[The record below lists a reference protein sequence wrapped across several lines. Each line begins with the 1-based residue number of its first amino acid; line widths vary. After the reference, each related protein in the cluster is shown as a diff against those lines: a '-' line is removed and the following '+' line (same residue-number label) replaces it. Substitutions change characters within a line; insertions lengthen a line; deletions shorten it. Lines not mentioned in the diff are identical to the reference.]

1 MLAVSAA
8 ALGRAVCL
16 VDATAGDVQAA
27 LLGVA
32 PAALTAGVAV
42 PVSATLALAQ
52 VAPGDAPALA
62 VTVADARAAS
72 DLVIVDAGSRLA
84 GVDAALAAACLA
96 AAGEPA
102 GAWGGARN
110 LAALLLVVTG
120 TDAPAL
126 AAAYA
131 LVKACASGAL
141 HGDARRGDVAAEVLV
156 AGADAAQAAA
166 ASAQLDEG
174 TRHFLARPLHLAGA
188 VPDDPSLALALG
200 AGMTVHD
207 AAAGSPAAAALH
219 ALAERAG
226 AARAGAARA
235 GAASR
240 SAPPR
245 PSLYAPPSYVPPPAS
260 GSALAR

>member
-8 ALGRAVCL
+8 ALGRAVRL
-16 VDATAGDVQAA
+16 VDAATSDAARGDAQAA
-27 LLGVA
+27 LLGVVPATLA
-32 PAALTAGVAV
+32 PGTAV
-42 PVSATLALAQ
+42 PVSATLALAH

-62 VTVADARAAS
+62 GAVADARAAS

-84 GVDAALAAACLA
+84 GVEAALAGACLA

-102 GAWGGARN
+102 AAWGGARN
-110 LAALLLVVTG
+110 PAALLLVVTG

-131 LVKACASGAL
+131 LVKVCASGASPGGIS
-141 HGDARRGDVAAEVLV
+141 HGDVAAEVLV
-156 AGADAAQAAA
+156 AGVDAAQAAA
-166 ASAQLDEG
+166 AAAHLDEG
-174 TRHFLARPLHLAGA
+174 TRHFLARPLRLAAA
-188 VPDDPSLALALG
+188 VPDDPSLAVALG

-226 AARAGAARA
+226 AAHDRMQPAA
-235 GAASR
+235 
-240 SAPPR
+240 APPR
-245 PSLYAPPSYVPPPAS
+245 STPRSYAYAPSPAS